1 MRILYVDVDTLR
13 ADHLGCYGYPRRTS
27 PSIDALAAGG
37 LRFERCYASDV
48 PCLPSRT
55 ALSTGRFGIHNGVA
69 SHGGVAAD
77 PRPDGARR
85 GFWSSLGTRSFATQL
100 ARRGFHTATISSFA
114 ERHSAYHWY
123 AGFREV
129 RDPGKF
135 GLETADEVAALA
147 LDWLARNAR
156 REAWFL
162 HVHFWDP
169 HTPYRT
175 PDAYG
180 NPFEGDPV
188 PGWLDEDVRAA
199 HWQRPGPHSAQEM
212 LGFTPAGMWRG
223 AHRRQPERASDLR
236 EVRRMFDGY
245 DAGVRYA
252 DDHVGRLLDALARAG
267 VFDDTA
273 VMVSADH
280 GETLG
285 ELGIYCDHHT
295 ADECVARVPLVLRW
309 PGLAPRALRG
319 LRYQIDVAA
328 TLLELAGAAV
338 PRGWDGES
346 FAEDLRAGRDEGRP
360 FLVLTQGAWTAQR
373 GIRFDDWLCL
383 RTYHDG
389 YHDFPETLLFDL
401 AADPH
406 EQRDLAE
413 KRPDVV
419 ARAHALL
426 DAWHGEAMRTSSDG
440 VDPLQTVL
448 REGGPWHV
456 RGQLPAYLKRLTET
470 GRAAHAARL
479 AARWPDAAAGR

>member
-1 MRILYVDVDTLR
+1 MRILYVDIDTLR

-27 PSIDALAAGG
+27 PNIDALAAAG

-69 SHGGVAAD
+69 SHGGIAAD
-77 PRPDGARR
+77 PRPDRVRR

-100 ARRGFHTATISSFA
+100 ARRGLHTATISSFA

-129 RDPGKF
+129 HDPGKF
-135 GLETADEVAALA
+135 GLETADEVCALA

-156 REAWFL
+156 RESWFL

-180 NPFEGDPV
+180 NPFENEPV
-188 PGWLDEDVRAA
+188 PAWLDEDVRAA
-199 HWQRPGPHSAQEM
+199 HWERAGPHSAQEM

-223 AHRRQPERASDLR
+223 AHRRQPERASDLS

-252 DDHVGRLLDALARAG
+252 DEHVGRLLDALARAG
-267 VFDDTA
+267 VDDETA

-328 TLLELAGAAV
+328 TLLELAGASV
-338 PRGWDGES
+338 PRGWDGQS
-346 FAEDLRAGRDEGRP
+346 FADDLRAGRDSGRP
-360 FLVLTQGAWTAQR
+360 YLVLTQGAWTAQR

-389 YHDFPETLLFDL
+389 YHDFPETMLFDV
-401 AADPH
+401 ASDPH
-406 EQRDLAE
+406 EQRDVAG

-419 ARAHALL
+419 ADALARLDDWHA
-426 DAWHGEAMRTSSDG
+426 AAMRISSDAS
-440 VDPLQTVL
+440 DPLWTVL

-456 RGQLPAYLKRLTET
+456 RGHLPAYLKRLRET
-470 GRAAHAARL
+470 GRAVHADRL
-479 AARWPDAAAGR
+479 AARWPDAARG

>member
-1 MRILYVDVDTLR
+1 MRILYVDIDTLR

-27 PSIDALAAGG
+27 PNIDAVAASG

-77 PRPDGARR
+77 PVRDGAQR
-85 GFWSSLGTRSFATQL
+85 GFWSTLGTRSFATQL

-129 RDPGKF
+129 HDPGKF
-135 GLETADEVAALA
+135 GLETADEVGALA

-156 REAWFL
+156 RESWLL

-175 PDAYG
+175 PESYG
-180 NPFEGDPV
+180 NPFEGEPI
-188 PGWLDEDVRAA
+188 PAWLDEDVRAA
-199 HWQRPGPHSAQEM
+199 HWERVGPHSAQEM
-212 LGFTPAGMWRG
+212 LGWTPAGMWRG

-252 DDHVGRLLDALARAG
+252 DDHVGRLVDALLHAG
-267 VFDDTA
+267 VYDDTA
-273 VMVSADH
+273 VMISADH

-309 PGLAPRALRG
+309 PGLAPRVLGALH
-319 LRYQIDVAA
+319 YQIDVAA
-328 TLLELAGAAV
+328 TLLALAGAPV
-338 PRGWDGES
+338 PKGWDGES
-346 FAEDLRAGRDEGRP
+346 FAESLRAGGDAGRSH
-360 FLVLTQGAWTAQR
+360 LVLTQGAWTAQR

-389 YHDFPETLLFDL
+389 YHDFPETMLFDL
-401 AADPH
+401 ASDPH
-406 EQRDLAE
+406 EQVDLAD

-419 ARAHALL
+419 GRAAALL
-426 DAWHGEAMRTSSDG
+426 EDWHASAMRTSVDG
-440 VDPLQTVL
+440 VDPLWTVL

-456 RGQLPAYLKRLTET
+456 RGHLPAYLARLRET
-470 GRAAHAARL
+470 GRAARADRL
-479 AARWPDAAAGR
+479 AARWPDAARAR